1 MKQKDI
7 SEFRWLKKSSGPEQ
21 CLHVMWGSVL
31 YLLSSVLLHAA
42 IDVTE
47 PSSRQ
52 HVWRLLIDESVKMS
66 LNLENVEE
74 EQIRIYSKPAIW
86 ITGTC
91 S

>member
-1 MKQKDI
+1 
-7 SEFRWLKKSSGPEQ
+7 
-21 CLHVMWGSVL
+21 MWGSVL

-52 HVWRLLIDESVKMS
+52 HVWRLLVDESVKMS
-66 LNLENVEE
+66 LDLENVEE
-74 EQIRIYSKPAIW
+74 EQIKIHSEPVIW

-91 S
+91 G